1 MDADELRRSVRENT
15 RLSFARSGGK
25 GGQNVNKVSTKVHA
39 ELPFDLIKGLSD
51 EELGAARL
59 KLDAIINKDGCISIS
74 VDDER
79 DQAVNRRIALDR
91 LESRIRQAARVA
103 PRRKKTK
110 PGRAAKE
117 RRLKA
122 KKLRGELKRDRAGS
136 LCLALLFFI

>member
-1 MDADELRRSVRENT
+1 MDLPALRKSILENT

-39 ELPFDLIKGLSD
+39 ELPFDLIKGLS
-51 EELGAARL
+51 EQELGAARL
-59 KLDAIINKDGCISIS
+59 KLDSIINKDGCISIS

-79 DQAVNRRIALDR
+79 DQALNRGIAFSR
-91 LESRIRQAARVA
+91 LEGKIIQASRIS

-110 PGRAAKE
+110 PGMAAKE

-122 KKLRGELKRDRAGS
+122 KRLRSEIKSNRAGS
-136 LCLALLFFI
+136 RGIPF

>member
-1 MDADELRRSVRENT
+1 MDLPALRKSILENT

-39 ELPFDLIKGLSD
+39 ELPFDLIKGLS
-51 EELGAARL
+51 EQELGAARL
-59 KLDAIINKDGCISIS
+59 KLDSIINKDGCISIS

-79 DQAVNRRIALDR
+79 DQALNRSIAFSR
-91 LESRIRQAARVA
+91 LEGKIIQASRIS

-122 KKLRGELKRDRAGS
+122 KRLRSEIKSNRAGS
-136 LCLALLFFI
+136 RGIPF